1 MNYSCAIF
9 TPLISGE
16 VHPSCTRSLN
26 RLFKDPEL
34 HIYRT
39 RKGDRDEY
47 RLELT
52 DHTTGTR
59 CEISKVFDTPDFTDT
74 WVPIRAGGKDFG
86 LNIYD
91 IAKAFGGKSDI
102 NRGLAA
108 EITTIDKDGD
118 APEIPF
124 IQAKTVLH
132 Y

>member
-34 HIYRT
+34 HIY
-39 RKGDRDEY
+39 KSSKDNRDEY
-47 RLELT
+47 RLELSDPT
-52 DHTTGTR
+52 KGTK
-59 CEISKVFDTPDFTDT
+59 CEISKVFDKPDFTDT
-74 WVPIRAGGKDFG
+74 WVPVRAGGKDFG
-86 LNIYD
+86 LHIFD
-91 IAKAFGGKSDI
+91 IAKAFGGPD
-102 NRGLAA
+102 RGLAA

-118 APEIPF
+118 APETPY

-132 Y
+132 F

>member
-39 RKGDRDEY
+39 RKDDRDEY
-47 RLELT
+47 RLELA
-52 DHTTGTR
+52 DRTTGTK
-59 CEISKVFDTPDFTDT
+59 CEISKVFDKPDFTHT

-86 LNIYD
+86 LHIYD
-91 IAKAFGGKSDI
+91 IAKAFGNKDADL
-102 NRGLAA
+102 GLAA
-108 EITTIDKDGD
+108 KITTIDKDGD
-118 APEIPF
+118 APEIPY